1 MNYQRSVNQPLI
13 KNDNW
18 ELIRVDFSK
27 ATNQQLYEIAKG
39 EKNRMK
45 DRYAAASELQR
56 RKKEQ
61 QDISLINNEK
71 GWF

>member
-1 MNYQRSVNQPLI
+1 M
-13 KNDNW
+13 
-18 ELIRVDFSK
+18 DFSK